1 MTLDAAELHLIQQA
15 LQSCD
20 GNKQKAADM
29 LGITKSSLYRRLEK
43 YGLAL

>member
-1 MTLDAAELHLIQQA
+1 LQLIHRA
-15 LQSCD
+15 LAQTQ

-43 YGLAL
+43 HGLAY